1 MRPPPGSLLACLAD
15 VPDPRWAAGK
25 RHPLT
30 AMLAQ
35 ACCAILCGA
44 RGLSAIAQW
53 GRDQP
58 IEWMHQL
65 GYRRRPPSYGAFQA
79 LFQRLDVTALETAL
93 GRWVAHLL
101 AAAPA
106 ARDVPLR
113 GVAID
118 GKVLRGSGS
127 ALEVAVH
134 LLAALDQPTG
144 CVLRQVRVAVETN
157 EHKAALE
164 LLSGMVL
171 HGRVITGDAI
181 FCQRD
186 LCQQVLDQGGHYL
199 LRVKPGNQPTLAA
212 DIASAF
218 EPAFSPLRPTPRRGG
233 DRQCHDP
240 GQARRPR
247 RAAAAGRHD
256 DAQRVPGLAGRGP
269 GLPAGADGDP
279 RRDGV
284 A

>member
-1 MRPPPGSLLACLAD
+1 MSPPPGSLLAFLAN
-15 VPDPRWAAGK
+15 VPDPRCAAGK

-58 IEWMHQL
+58 IEWMHRL

-79 LFQRLDVTALETAL
+79 LFQRLDVTALESAL

-101 AAAPA
+101 AAEPS

-113 GVAID
+113 AVAID
-118 GKVLRGSGS
+118 GKVLRGSGT
-127 ALEVAVH
+127 ALEAAVH
-134 LLAALDQPTG
+134 LLAALDQQTG
-144 CVLRQVRVAVETN
+144 CVLSQIRVAAETN

-164 LLSGMVL
+164 LLRGMVL
-171 HGRVITGDAI
+171 HGRVVTGDAI

-186 LCQQVLDQGGHYL
+186 LCQQVLDSGGHYL

-218 EPAFSPLRPTPRRGG
+218 EPAFSPRRPAGCRGG
-233 DRQCHDP
+233 DRQCDDS
-240 GQARRPR
+240 GQARRPH
-247 RAAAAGRHD
+247 RAATAGRYD
-256 DAQRVPGLAGRGP
+256 DAQRVPGLAGRGA
-269 GLPAGADGDP
+269 GRPAGADGDP
-279 RRDGV
+279 RRPGV

>member
-15 VPDPRWAAGK
+15 VPDPRGAPGK

-79 LFQRLDVTALETAL
+79 LFQRLEVTALESAL

-101 AAAPA
+101 ATEPSAG
-106 ARDVPLR
+106 DGSLR
-113 GVAID
+113 AVAID

-127 ALEVAVH
+127 ALEAAVH

-144 CVLRQVRVAVETN
+144 CVLSQLRVAAETN

-164 LLSGMVL
+164 LLRGMVL
-171 HGRVITGDAI
+171 HGRVVTGDAI

-218 EPAFSPLRPTPRRGG
+218 EPSFSPLRPAACRGG
-233 DRQCHDP
+233 DRLCDDP
-240 GQARRPR
+240 GQARRSR
-247 RAAAAGRHD
+247 RAAASDRHD
-256 DAQRVPGLAGRGP
+256 DAQRIPGLAGGGASR
-269 GLPAGADGDP
+269 PAGADGHP
-279 RRDGV
+279 R
-284 A
+284 

>member
-15 VPDPRWAAGK
+15 VPDPRCAAGK

-44 RGLSAIAQW
+44 RGLAAIAQW

-58 IEWMHQL
+58 IEWMHHL
-65 GYRRRPPSYGAFQA
+65 GYHRRPASYGAFQA
-79 LFQRLDVTALETAL
+79 LFQRLEVTALETAL
-93 GRWVAHLL
+93 SRWVAHLL
-101 AAAPA
+101 ADGPSVGDA
-106 ARDVPLR
+106 PLR
-113 GVAID
+113 PVAID
-118 GKVLRGSGS
+118 GKVLRGSGT
-127 ALEVAVH
+127 ALEAAVH

-144 CVLRQVRVAVETN
+144 CVLSQARVAAETN
-157 EHKAALE
+157 EHKAAWG
-164 LLSGMVL
+164 LLRGMVL
-171 HGRVITGDAI
+171 HGRVVTGDAI

-186 LCQQVLDQGGHYL
+186 LCQQVRDGGGHDL

-218 EPAFSPLRPTPRRGG
+218 EPAFSPLRPATRGGG
-233 DRQCHDP
+233 DRQRDDP

-247 RAAAAGRHD
+247 RAAAPDRHD
-256 DAQRVPGLAGRGP
+256 DAQRLPGLAGGGAGR
-269 GLPAGADGDP
+269 PAGADGHP
-279 RRDGV
+279 RREGL